1 QISDEIAK
9 KYDVE
14 HLAGPQGYVLVFLA
28 KHQNQEIFVKDI
40 EKQLRISKSVA
51 SHLVKRMVKNGFIN
65 VMPSQVDKRYK
76 QVVLAQVGR
85 DKLPLLR
92 ECRKDIEHYFL
103 KEITKEELLTAKKVI
118 EQLKQNMLTYKGD
131 NDA

>member
-1 QISDEIAK
+1 MSQVIGDLRELIHQIEQISDEIAK

-51 SHLVKRMVKNGFIN
+51 SHLVTYGQMVYH
-65 VMPSQVDKRYK
+65 VMLPS
-76 QVVLAQVGR
+76 
-85 DKLPLLR
+85 DKLIS
-92 ECRKDIEHYFL
+92 K
-103 KEITKEELLTAKKVI
+103 
-118 EQLKQNMLTYKGD
+118 
-131 NDA
+131 